1 MCALCIICCNMRGY
15 HTLVLLTFPAL
26 TVRNYFFLH
35 LFSGPLSSQLLRS
48 NLSSSPQS
56 ATIPSRIAGL
66 SCGGAITV
74 PISLKQ
80 KTFRVVYQEMSNS
93 GQISLFS
100 IGDMLSPL
108 EAWLWPCYIMHEAHW
123 LPMQNMPH
131 SHASQADRPGIQQ
144 HT

>member
-35 LFSGPLSSQLLRS
+35 LFSGPLSSQLPRS

-56 ATIPSRIAGL
+56 PTIPSRIAGL

-80 KTFRVVYQEMSNS
+80 KTFRLGYQEMSNS

-100 IGDMLSPL
+100 TGDVVSSL
-108 EAWLWPCYIMHEAHW
+108 EALLWPYYIMHEAHW
-123 LPMQNMPH
+123 LPLQNMVT
-131 SHASQADRPGIQQ
+131 SHALQADRTSIQL
-144 HT
+144 